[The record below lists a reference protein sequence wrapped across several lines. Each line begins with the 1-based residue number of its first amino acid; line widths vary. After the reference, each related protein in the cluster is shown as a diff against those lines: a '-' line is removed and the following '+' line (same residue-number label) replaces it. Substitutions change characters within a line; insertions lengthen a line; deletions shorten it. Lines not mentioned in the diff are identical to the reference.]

1 MFLFRIVP
9 EYDYCS
15 ESELWLA
22 MKLVDSDGVLRWLSF
37 LGSSSENFSVNGVMI
52 VAERYRGCL
61 VRCESGLSFGVGS
74 IFLVWPL
81 Y

>member
-1 MFLFRIVP
+1 
-9 EYDYCS
+9 
-15 ESELWLA
+15 

-37 LGSSSENFSVNGVMI
+37 LGSSSENFSVSGVMI

>member
-37 LGSSSENFSVNGVMI
+37 LGN
-52 VAERYRGCL
+52 CL
-61 VRCESGLSFGVGS
+61 KIS
-74 IFLVWPL
+74 P
-81 Y
+81 